1 VGDRKSG
8 LGAGR
13 DRSLGRLGR
22 ASWVRLAGL
31 VVVVLLGCV
40 SWAQARPGGTAVQGP
55 DSSSSGSMDAA
66 QQRAAADEAER
77 KSPEAA
83 DRRRRSRSEHKNLN
97 ASDSLST
104 DQQSQPALVAR
115 PLGAVLK
122 MKPGEKLVRYQGK
135 YAAVVDIN
143 GKRAVIDSTVP
154 LQAPDESGNMAPVN
168 LDLQHSGS
176 GFSVARPIV
185 PVHVSDK
192 PDGAVSVGS
201 GGLQVWPLQGA
212 HPVPGQLVDGRVF
225 WANAQQ
231 DTDVLAMPTP
241 AGVEVSYL
249 LRSPD
254 SPQDITLGLGLPAGA
269 QASRTFDQAGGIKI
283 KRNGKVV
290 ATITPP
296 VARDAGGKEVNVAYA
311 IGASGDLVMR
321 VDHRSKDLEY
331 PIAVD
336 PEVSTDQLFDY
347 GATPVGWNANNVNG
361 NWNYATWDVG
371 AGSPGLSIYRSAN
384 WPGDGYGQRGDFY
397 HTAPGNSYISQV
409 SLFGMRWWLSDS
421 CIHSF
426 VQRYAGGTYPDLGD
440 YQDCR
445 AGGTQTS
452 NFYGVGPI
460 YIADRTPDKYY
471 LVLSMYTA
479 YQGGQRGFTM
489 GHWTGTQMVYGDQA
503 APVNTRGSFPS
514 GWINPG
520 QSDPGF
526 TLAADDAG
534 VGTQRIDYTVDG
546 GANTTYTRD
555 PCTGAWNYY
564 CNTDGMGPSPPNYK
578 PNGTYTTPSQPL
590 ASLPEG
596 DLPVQANATDVV
608 GNPTSNPSAPS
619 QWPTLGHVKI
629 DKTPPTVDLSGTLDE
644 ARDKPR
650 LTTDSPTLNVT
661 TTDEN
666 DNPNVATSGVRNIEV
681 KFDGVDNTPAT
692 NYVEQQCPGGGCTLQ
707 NDFQLNTSSLANGS
721 HTVDVI
727 VTDFANNVTDQTWDF
742 TIDRTSPEPSC
753 SDPSADPYGCQP
765 DPPQQN
771 SSVNCQ
777 PGAFG
782 TGLTGGAIVTSA
794 QAVALTQQYMPSALG
809 TSDSENIESLAVAP
823 AVLNPQVPTQ
833 PYASNATVL
842 PSAYGG
848 TAPTYTVGSGSAG
861 ACNAPQTI
869 SPAALPPQVV
879 NGTALEY
886 ANTAPS
892 TDTILRPTP
901 LGAQEITQIRDATA
915 PETANYQIALQPG
928 QYLQQLDSGSIAV
941 IDPSIPSISS
951 TLAPD
956 VAIPDGIGG
965 ASDTDDTPHGNSE
978 AGPAPTS
985 QDLAGVLPD
994 DDSAILPTQTQ
1005 FQYENEDQL
1014 LQLADQDADGQEVA
1028 IISPP
1033 WAKDATGTALP
1044 VDMAITGPNTYAIT
1058 THHRQAG
1065 TNYPAM
1071 TSRKMTPT
1079 KRSRRHFVFKQLDSG
1094 TSTGFVASTPKN
1106 SDGSTDGVKRIVRMQ
1121 HLHGARVII
1130 NWNACAGFDKTPT
1143 DLFANN
1149 GANSDGPTP
1158 GNPKGGPCYQAA
1170 SKVNT
1175 ALQAFGSTNPPIYVT
1190 ADPIGVDPTKTTPS
1204 QYAHEV
1210 ARLWQSYPFNTAKK
1224 WGATN
1229 EPEVIAPT
1237 YTTIK
1242 LQATYA
1248 AKVWQRLQA
1257 LSIHKGANGKQECPK
1272 CQIIAGEFVA
1282 YSHDY
1287 IDQYATF
1294 LMKHGSGQMA
1304 KPTSKPMYWGFH
1316 DYHDITVSGNKYPF
1330 AKLVATAVR
1339 KFGKDRQIFASEQGV
1354 ELHNGGGFTSLGQD
1368 PGKTD
1373 PATQATRQ
1381 AAAAR
1386 KLVRLGGA
1394 DRQIMLTGLY
1404 EFFGSSK
1411 SDGFDSAVV
1420 RPPEGPPIT
1429 PPDPDPSTN
1438 DPEPNPDP
1446 NAPGNL
1452 LPAPNQS
1459 PRNPDG
1465 TQSFF
1470 YRPSYCVLAKRDNS
1484 NCDFSSGR

>member
-1 VGDRKSG
+1 
-8 LGAGR
+8 
-13 DRSLGRLGR
+13 
-22 ASWVRLAGL
+22 
-31 VVVVLLGCV
+31 
-40 SWAQARPGGTAVQGP
+40 
-55 DSSSSGSMDAA
+55 M
-66 QQRAAADEAER
+66 
-77 KSPEAA
+77 
-83 DRRRRSRSEHKNLN
+83 
-97 ASDSLST
+97 
-104 DQQSQPALVAR
+104 AR

-122 MKPGEKLVRYQGK
+122 VPPGQKLVRYQGK
-135 YAAVVDIN
+135 YAAVIDDH
-143 GKRAVIDSTVP
+143 GKRELIDSTVP
-154 LQAPDESGNMAPVN
+154 LQAPDQNGNMAPVN
-168 LDLQHSGS
+168 LDLQQSGS
-176 GFSVARPIV
+176 GFSVSHPIV
-185 PVHVSDK
+185 PVHVSAK
-192 PDGAVSVGS
+192 PDGAVLVGS

-212 HPVPGQLVDGRVF
+212 HPVSGQLVDGRVF
-225 WANAQQ
+225 WANAQR

-269 QASRTFDQAGGIKI
+269 QASRTLDQAGGVQI

-397 HTAPGNSYISQV
+397 HTAPGNSYISRV

-426 VQRYAGGTYPDLGD
+426 VQRYAGGTYPDLAD

-452 NFYGVGPI
+452 NFYGVGPV
-460 YIADRTPDKYY
+460 YVNDRTPDKYY

-503 APVNTRGSFPS
+503 APVNTRGTFPS
-514 GWINPG
+514 GWINPS

-578 PNGTYTTPSQPL
+578 PNGTDTTPSQPL
-590 ASLPEG
+590 ANLPEG
-596 DLPVQANATDVV
+596 DLSVQANATDVV
-608 GNPTSNPSAPS
+608 GNPTSNPSAPA
-619 QWPTLGHVKI
+619 QWPTIGHVKI
-629 DKTPPTVDLSGTLDE
+629 DRTAPTADVSGTLDE

-650 LTTDSPTLNVT
+650 LTTDSPDLNVT
-661 TTDEN
+661 ATDAN
-666 DNPNVATSGVRNIEV
+666 DNPNIATSGVRSIEV
-681 KFDGVDNTPAT
+681 KFDGVDNTPST

-707 NDFQLNTSSLANGS
+707 HDFQLNTSSLANGS

-727 VTDFANNVTDQTWDF
+727 VTDFANNSSDQTWDF

-782 TGLTGGAIVTSA
+782 TGLTGGTIVTPA

-809 TSDSENIESLAVAP
+809 TSDSESIESLAVAP
-823 AVLNPQVPTQ
+823 AVLNPGLPTQ
-833 PYASNATVL
+833 PYASNATIL

-848 TAPTYTVGSGSAG
+848 TAPTYTVGSGNAG

-915 PETANYQIALQPG
+915 PETANYQIALGPG
-928 QYLQQLDSGSIAV
+928 QYLQQLTSGSIAV

-956 VAIPDGIGG
+956 VTIPPGTTSAAPDSGG
-965 ASDTDDTPHGNSE
+965 TPSG
-978 AGPAPTS
+978 AGDPSVEPPTA
-985 QDLAGVLPD
+985 DEPGVRPD
-994 DDSAILPTQTQ
+994 DDSAILPTQTR

-1014 LQLADQDADGQEVA
+1014 LHLADQEADGQEVA
-1028 IISPP
+1028 IVTPP

-1044 VDMAITGPNTYAIT
+1044 VDMAITGTNTYAIT

-1071 TSRKMTPT
+1071 ASRKMGTTRPV
-1079 KRSRRHFVFKQLDSG
+1079 RHQFVLKQLDSG
-1094 TSTGFVASTPKN
+1094 AGAGFVASTSDGKDGVSRIVKVQHEQAARVVIGPQDVCEKYDQKPNVDLAVDFGKN
-1106 SDGSTDGVKRIVRMQ
+1106 SDGPGLNSTK
-1121 HLHGARVII
+1121 
-1130 NWNACAGFDKTPT
+1130 
-1143 DLFANN
+1143 
-1149 GANSDGPTP
+1149 DGPAP
-1158 GNPKGGPCYQAA
+1158 GGNFGDCYKAA
-1170 SKVNT
+1170 SLVQT
-1175 ALQAFGSTNPPIYVT
+1175 ALNTFPTNTSGLYVT
-1190 ADPIGVDPTKTTPS
+1190 VTPAPNITQTKLTEKA
-1204 QYAHEV
+1204 YA
-1210 ARLWQSYPFNTAKK
+1210 AQISRLWQDPPFNMVKK

-1229 EPEVIAPT
+1229 EPELHNLTP
-1237 YTTIK
+1237 
-1242 LQATYA
+1242 QYA
-1248 AKVWQRLQA
+1248 AKAWKELKRLAPTKSKIDGKA
-1257 LSIHKGANGKQECPK
+1257 LCPK
-1272 CQIIAGEFVA
+1272 CKIIAGEFVRFKPNKDSDEKK
-1282 YSHDY
+1282 YIRDY
-1287 IDQYATF
+1287 MSALPQRGQRV
-1294 LMKHGSGQMA
+1294 HSG
-1304 KPTSKPMYWGFH
+1304 PMFWAFH
-1316 DYHDITVSGNKYPF
+1316 DYYDIVKTDPRDAKNRNRPSTVYPF
-1330 AKLVATAVR
+1330 AYWYANRVR
-1339 KFGKDRQIFASEQGV
+1339 TLFGTDRNVLASEQGV
-1354 ELHNGGGFTSLGQD
+1354 LLSNEKGVFPAVS
-1368 PGKTD
+1368 GK
-1373 PATQATRQ
+1373 PREQVF
-1381 AAAAR
+1381 AAQR
-1386 KLVRLGGA
+1386 LERLGSA
-1394 DRQIMLTGLY
+1394 DRQIRLNGFY
-1404 EFFGSSK
+1404 EFFGTTNK
-1411 SDGFDSAVV
+1411 FDSGLVK
-1420 RPPEGPPIT
+1420 
-1429 PPDPDPSTN
+1429 PPDPPQPNGADAMGLKFPPLPPPPGPGDDTFRYRPAYCILADRPMTN
-1438 DPEPNPDP
+1438 CV
-1446 NAPGNL
+1446 
-1452 LPAPNQS
+1452 S
-1459 PRNPDG
+1459 DG
-1465 TQSFF
+1465 T
-1470 YRPSYCVLAKRDNS
+1470 
-1484 NCDFSSGR
+1484 

>member
-1 VGDRKSG
+1 
-8 LGAGR
+8 
-13 DRSLGRLGR
+13 
-22 ASWVRLAGL
+22 
-31 VVVVLLGCV
+31 
-40 SWAQARPGGTAVQGP
+40 
-55 DSSSSGSMDAA
+55 
-66 QQRAAADEAER
+66 
-77 KSPEAA
+77 
-83 DRRRRSRSEHKNLN
+83 
-97 ASDSLST
+97 
-104 DQQSQPALVAR
+104 VAR

-122 MKPGEKLVRYQGK
+122 VPPGQKLVRYQGK
-135 YAAVVDIN
+135 YAAVIDDH
-143 GKRAVIDSTVP
+143 GKRELIDSTVP
-154 LQAPDESGNMAPVN
+154 LQAPDQNGNMAPVN
-168 LDLQHSGS
+168 LDLQQSGS
-176 GFSVARPIV
+176 GFSVSHPIV
-185 PVHVSDK
+185 PVHVSAK
-192 PDGAVSVGS
+192 PDGAVLVGS

-212 HPVPGQLVDGRVF
+212 HPVSGQLVDGRVF
-225 WANAQQ
+225 WANAQR

-269 QASRTFDQAGGIKI
+269 QASRTLDQAGGVQI

-397 HTAPGNSYISQV
+397 HTAPGNSYISRV

-426 VQRYAGGTYPDLGD
+426 VQRYAGGTYPDLAD

-452 NFYGVGPI
+452 NFYGVGPV
-460 YIADRTPDKYY
+460 YVNDRTPDKYY

-503 APVNTRGSFPS
+503 APVNTRGTFPS
-514 GWINPG
+514 GWINPS

-578 PNGTYTTPSQPL
+578 PNGTDTTPSQPL
-590 ASLPEG
+590 ANLPEG
-596 DLPVQANATDVV
+596 DLSVQANATDVV
-608 GNPTSNPSAPS
+608 GNPTSNPSAPA
-619 QWPTLGHVKI
+619 QWPTIGHVKI
-629 DKTPPTVDLSGTLDE
+629 DRTAPTADVSGTLDE

-650 LTTDSPTLNVT
+650 LTTDSPDLNVT
-661 TTDEN
+661 ATDAN
-666 DNPNVATSGVRNIEV
+666 DNPNIATSGVRSIEV
-681 KFDGVDNTPAT
+681 KFDGVDNTPST

-707 NDFQLNTSSLANGS
+707 HDFQLNTSSLANGS

-727 VTDFANNVTDQTWDF
+727 VTDFANNSSDQTWDF

-782 TGLTGGAIVTSA
+782 TGLTGGTIVTPA

-809 TSDSENIESLAVAP
+809 TSDSESIESLAVAP
-823 AVLNPQVPTQ
+823 AVLNPGLPTQ
-833 PYASNATVL
+833 PYASNATIL

-848 TAPTYTVGSGSAG
+848 TAPTYTVGSGNAG

-915 PETANYQIALQPG
+915 PETANYQIALGPG
-928 QYLQQLDSGSIAV
+928 QYLQQLTSGSIAV

-956 VAIPDGIGG
+956 VTIPPGTTSAAPDSGG
-965 ASDTDDTPHGNSE
+965 TPSG
-978 AGPAPTS
+978 AGDPSVEPPTA
-985 QDLAGVLPD
+985 DEPGVRPD
-994 DDSAILPTQTQ
+994 DDSAILPTQTR

-1014 LQLADQDADGQEVA
+1014 LHLADQEADGQEVA
-1028 IISPP
+1028 IVTPP

-1044 VDMAITGPNTYAIT
+1044 VDMAITGTNTYAIT

-1071 TSRKMTPT
+1071 ASRKMGTTRPV
-1079 KRSRRHFVFKQLDSG
+1079 RHQFVLKQLDSG
-1094 TSTGFVASTPKN
+1094 AGAGFVASTSDGKDGVSRIVKVQHEQAARVVIGPQDVCEKYDQKPNVDLAVDFGKN
-1106 SDGSTDGVKRIVRMQ
+1106 SDGPGLNSTK
-1121 HLHGARVII
+1121 
-1130 NWNACAGFDKTPT
+1130 
-1143 DLFANN
+1143 
-1149 GANSDGPTP
+1149 DGPAP
-1158 GNPKGGPCYQAA
+1158 GGNFGDCYKAA
-1170 SKVNT
+1170 SLVQT
-1175 ALQAFGSTNPPIYVT
+1175 ALNTFPTNTSGLYVT
-1190 ADPIGVDPTKTTPS
+1190 VTPAPNITQTKLTEKA
-1204 QYAHEV
+1204 YA
-1210 ARLWQSYPFNTAKK
+1210 AQISRLWQDPPFNMVKK

-1229 EPEVIAPT
+1229 EPELHNLTP
-1237 YTTIK
+1237 
-1242 LQATYA
+1242 QYA
-1248 AKVWQRLQA
+1248 AKAWKELKRLAPTKSKIDGKA
-1257 LSIHKGANGKQECPK
+1257 LCPK
-1272 CQIIAGEFVA
+1272 CKIIAGEFVRFKPNKDSDEKK
-1282 YSHDY
+1282 YIRDY
-1287 IDQYATF
+1287 MSALPQRGQRV
-1294 LMKHGSGQMA
+1294 HSG
-1304 KPTSKPMYWGFH
+1304 PMFWAFH
-1316 DYHDITVSGNKYPF
+1316 DYYDIVKTDPRDAKNRNRPSTVYPF
-1330 AKLVATAVR
+1330 AYWYANRVR
-1339 KFGKDRQIFASEQGV
+1339 TLFGTDRNVLASEQGV
-1354 ELHNGGGFTSLGQD
+1354 LLSNEKGVFPAVS
-1368 PGKTD
+1368 GK
-1373 PATQATRQ
+1373 PREQVF
-1381 AAAAR
+1381 AAQR
-1386 KLVRLGGA
+1386 LERLGSA
-1394 DRQIMLTGLY
+1394 DRQIRLNGFY
-1404 EFFGSSK
+1404 EFFGTTNK
-1411 SDGFDSAVV
+1411 FDSGLVK
-1420 RPPEGPPIT
+1420 
-1429 PPDPDPSTN
+1429 PPDPPQPNGADAMGLKFPPLPPPPGPGDDTFRYRPAYCILADRPMTN
-1438 DPEPNPDP
+1438 CV
-1446 NAPGNL
+1446 
-1452 LPAPNQS
+1452 S
-1459 PRNPDG
+1459 DG
-1465 TQSFF
+1465 T
-1470 YRPSYCVLAKRDNS
+1470 
-1484 NCDFSSGR
+1484 